1 MPVTFLGVRHH
12 SPACARLVAETIAR
26 LRPAYVLIEGPAD
39 FNPRIGELLLG
50 HALPIA
56 IFSSYRDDAR
66 RHASWSPLC
75 DYSPEW
81 AALTAGRAAGA
92 ELRFIDLPAWHPA
105 FEDRANRY
113 ADAELR
119 YAEVIARLCRG
130 FDVDNVDALWDH
142 LFEIAPAEG
151 LAERL
156 DAYFDLVRGES
167 RASDS
172 DTAREAYMSTWVEAA
187 AAAAGDGPVVVV
199 TGGFHRPALV
209 SAFRGAGAAWPSVPG
224 MPDGAI
230 GGSFLVPYSFR
241 RLDSFDGYQSG
252 MPSPGYYQQLWESG
266 AEVAGRRLV
275 EAVAGRL
282 RERKQPVSTADLI
295 AARTT
300 ADGLAIVRGHHV
312 AGRTDVLD
320 GLASALVSEALDVP
334 LPWSSRGA
342 LGAGSHPVVVEMV
355 AALSGSRVGRLHPAT
370 PAPPLVHDLDAELTR
385 SGLAGT
391 ADLDLDLTRAG
402 DRARSRTLHR
412 VRVLG
417 VPGFVRESGPATGL
431 EPVLRERWRLRPGDG
446 RLSAVIE
453 AGAYG
458 ATLADACAAVL
469 AERAALAGSDVD
481 ALAEVL
487 FDAALS
493 GSAGVSGRTLAD
505 IESTVGAAAELGALG
520 RMLAVVLTMWRH
532 DRVLGTAH
540 SDTLGAVI
548 AAAVRR
554 VLWLAEGVRGGE
566 APAEPA
572 RIAALAACRDA
583 LRHAGGRLGL
593 DPSPALEVAG
603 RVAADVQ
610 APPDLRGAAFG
621 FRWAL
626 APTVADLPR
635 SALHGAALPGAAP
648 PDAALPATV
657 LPDAALPDAA
667 LPDVATPGWALL
679 DAARSGAGGD
689 GGAAF
694 PVPGAATGPDDGL
707 DPVRAVRGAFRP
719 RSAGDWLAGLF
730 ALAREEVL
738 HDGRVVGLLDELMS
752 GLSAEDFLVALP
764 ALRQAF
770 EYFPPREREAIADQV
785 LARRGKG
792 GGGRRLLR
800 GGDDPEVVA
809 AGMVLD
815 DVVDA
820 VLRREGLL
828 GAGRD

>member
-12 SPACARLVAETIAR
+12 SPACARLVADTIAR

-39 FNPRIGELLLG
+39 VNPRIGELLLG
-50 HALPIA
+50 HELPIA
-56 IFSSYRDDAR
+56 IFSSYRDDTR

-105 FEDRANRY
+105 FEDRTNRY

-119 YAEVIARLCRG
+119 YAEVIGRLCRS

-142 LFEIAPAEG
+142 LFEIAPADG
-151 LAERL
+151 LASRL
-156 DAYFDLVRGES
+156 ATYFDLVRGES

-172 DTAREAYMSTWVEAA
+172 DMARESYMSTWVEAA
-187 AAAAGDGPVVVV
+187 AAAAGDRPVVVI

-209 SAFRGAGAAWPSVPG
+209 AAFRGTGADWPSVPG
-224 MPDGAI
+224 MPEGAI

-252 MPSPGYYQQLWESG
+252 MPSPGYYQELWESG
-266 AEVAGRRLV
+266 AEGAGRRLV

-282 RERKQPVSTADLI
+282 RGRKQPVSTADLI
-295 AARTT
+295 AARAT
-300 ADGLAIVRGHHV
+300 ADGLAIVRGHPV
-312 AGRTDVLD
+312 ASRTDVLD
-320 GLASALVSEALDVP
+320 GLVSALVSEALDVP
-334 LPWSSRGA
+334 LPWSSRGT
-342 LGAGSHPVVVEMV
+342 LRAGSHPVVVEMV

-385 SGLAGT
+385 SGLDGT
-391 ADLDLDLTRAG
+391 ADLELDLAREG
-402 DRARSRTLHR
+402 DRERSRTLHR

-431 EPVLRERWRLRPGDG
+431 EPVLRERWTLRPSDH

-458 ATLADACAAVL
+458 ATPADACAAVL
-469 AERAALAGSDVD
+469 AERAALAGRDVD

-493 GSAGVSGRTLAD
+493 GSTDVSGRTLAD
-505 IESTVGAAAELGALG
+505 IEGTVGAAGELGALG

-540 SDTLGAVI
+540 SGTLGTVI

-554 VLWLAEGVRGGE
+554 ILWLAEGVHGGA
-566 APAEPA
+566 APADPA

-583 LRHAGGRLGL
+583 LRHAGRRLGL
-593 DPSPALEVAG
+593 EVSPALEVAG
-603 RVAADVQ
+603 RVAADPQ

-626 APTVADLPR
+626 SP
-635 SALHGAALPGAAP
+635 SAAALPEP
-648 PDAALPATV
+648 VLPEPALPEPV
-657 LPDAALPDAA
+657 LTGPALPGTAA
-667 LPDVATPGWALL
+667 E
-679 DAARSGAGGD
+679 SGA
-689 GGAAF
+689 
-694 PVPGAATGPDDGL
+694 DDGL
-707 DPVRAVRGAFRP
+707 DPVRAVRGAFQP
-719 RSAGDWLAGLF
+719 HSAGDWLAGLF

-770 EYFPPREREAIADQV
+770 EYFPPRERETIAEQV

-800 GGDDPEVVA
+800 GPDDPAVMA
-809 AGMVLD
+809 AGMALD
-815 DVVDA
+815 DLVDA

-828 GAGRD
+828 GSRS